1 MAGGRGIPI
10 RLTLHITGNEE
21 QRPGVSTQHLST
33 GPGGVRNLKRLVS
46 SHRSH
51 PIVQTDSCWKGQ
63 TKIVKNR
70 KREPINIFLSPSS
83 QHKISE
89 KLILPRHVQ
98 MLIIYPRHWVWPACD
113 HCESLRVTASVSR
126 QSGAGVRRMTARTLS
141 TPHSAI
147 RANNFKQIGTRISF
161 IVKFPW
167 SLNLPEQTRKPFLT
181 PSAAQEMLMF
191 ARFKFV

>member
-63 TKIVKNR
+63 TKIVKSR
-70 KREPINIFLSPSS
+70 KREPINIFLSSSS

-89 KLILPRHVQ
+89 KLIHPRHIQ
-98 MLIIYPRHWVWPACD
+98 MLMMFPRHWVCPACD
-113 HCESLRVTASVSR
+113 QLVT
-126 QSGAGVRRMTARTLS
+126 TARVCVWLRQC
-141 TPHSAI
+141 PG
-147 RANNFKQIGTRISF
+147 RAGP
-161 IVKFPW
+161 V
-167 SLNLPEQTRKPFLT
+167 
-181 PSAAQEMLMF
+181 SAAWQPGPSLLRTPPSEPTTSNKSGLGL
-191 ARFKFV
+191 VLL